1 MKKFMTLIFKAFI
14 IINEENFCKGMAVP
28 KSRRSKTK
36 GKIRLANWKRKANDA
51 AKKAFNEAKKVFA
64 KEKKE
69 ESPLT
74 DGQTIELE
82 KDISSEEN

>member
-1 MKKFMTLIFKAFI
+1 MKKLVTLILAVFI
-14 IINEENFCKGMAVP
+14 EKNEQSFCNGMAVP

-64 KEKKE
+64 KDKKDESSVE
-69 ESPLT
+69 EE
-74 DGQTIELE
+74 TIEME
-82 KDISSEEN
+82 KDLNGEEN